1 MKVSSYLLCPSI
13 FFCNNLCDFVPSKEQ
28 DFLQTMSTYD
38 SLLPLVEVITNILK
52 YQPVEVKLYMI
63 EIVI

>member
-1 MKVSSYLLCPSI
+1 
-13 FFCNNLCDFVPSKEQ
+13 LCDFVPSKEQ